1 MKNDPN
7 FIFKLSIAI
16 LLVFSSSF
24 SYAQEIRNNNQ
35 TGTIKLPVK
44 KIVEYFD
51 DFNQHYLTDYKLSET
66 KVDSI
71 TQNNGMTAIY
81 LTENKNYNSAVI
93 VTSLKNYQKMIKET
107 SFETNLLMLF
117 KGEYNA
123 ETLKHPIKPVIK
135 ESFSKEGI
143 LKWKIN
149 IESLDENSAKLT
161 LIFDSFDK
169 KHQQKFITNFSKGID
184 KNFNY
189 NIQQIFVTENFKHE
203 ILNYLAKSS
212 KADAKG
218 VQPTKGK

>member
-1 MKNDPN
+1 MKNDSN

-35 TGTIKLPVK
+35 TETIKLPVK

-71 TQNNGMTAIY
+71 TEKDNIATLY

-93 VTSLKNYQKMIKET
+93 VTSLKNYQKTIKEK

-117 KGEYNA
+117 TGEYNA

-161 LIFDSFDK
+161 FIFDSFDK
-169 KHQQKFITNFSKGID
+169 KHKQITNFSKGID